1 MIHGIC
7 LAQCYEIIVRVC
19 YSHYVYLCFV
29 FFPLWLW
36 DVFFRTMNHKTHEN
50 STLNEVPCLH

>member
-19 YSHYVYLCFV
+19 YSRSVLF

-36 DVFFRTMNHKTHEN
+36 DVLFQN
-50 STLNEVPCLH
+50 NESQNT